1 MCWIWQINTAGA
13 AGTPP
18 FWRDGF
24 VIDREKGS
32 HNRLTG
38 GKLSKA
44 KETAVCQSFADT
56 ISDAGYQPVVYA
68 SYAWIKSYIDTDSLE
83 DCGIWIARYNNTTT
97 SNAKRG
103 EPYADTA
110 YDYEFWQYSSV
121 AKVSGYTGN
130 LDVNFWYKDT
140 SAKTGGLKAT
150 VGNAFD
156 PVKLS
161 WGKAADDVTGY
172 RVYRYDEKQKKYVYM
187 KQTSGKS
194 FTDTDVTSGK
204 TYQYRVRCFWTIGG
218 TNYYGNYSSV
228 VSATVPPAKVSDVK
242 TQKRSSTYVTLG
254 WSKISGS
261 SGYRVYKYNTAE
273 KKYESVATIAGGAEV
288 SYKVTGLSGA
298 TTYKFKVKSYKKA
311 EGETVWGEASD
322 AHEECTNPLKVKN
335 LRLQTKSCAV
345 TLKWD
350 KTSNVT
356 GYQIYRYNS
365 KTKKYDKIAT
375 IKNNKTFSYKDS
387 KLKKVPFVGIIFYF
401 FFGQNTRKERLI
413 SDRSMDQ
420 LTKRSMLEFVEQEN
434 LHLPDSNKPL
444 MNLFANQ
451 SWALPFK
458 DNQVDIYTDG
468 YDFFLT
474 LLYNIGQAKHHIHL
488 DTYIFEADALGYLIA
503 DALIDKAEQGVE
515 VRLIYDDVGCWK
527 VQDEF
532 FERMRDAGIDV
543 HSFMPV
549 RFPAFTSKVN
559 YRNHRKLCVIDG
571 KVGFI
576 GGMNIALRYVKGDKK
591 QAWRDTHL
599 RIEGGG
605 VYAIQRAFLV
615 DWYFVDRTLV
625 TNRQYYPP
633 VSVHIHN
640 NCLVQIVTSSP
651 ISPWPDIMQGYVRI
665 LLQARKY
672 VYMETPYFL
681 PTEPVLFAMRTAALA
696 GVDIRLML
704 PRHADAKLVEW
715 ASRSYVMEA
724 IEAGVKVYL
733 YTAGF
738 NHSKLL
744 VSDDD
749 LCTIGSTNIDF
760 RSFENN
766 FEANAFFFDEGMAQR
781 VKAVYLRDEAKS
793 ILVDDVSYFV
803 KRPFLQRLFESTV
816 RLLSPLL

>member
-1 MCWIWQINTAGA
+1 MRFTKAKIVA
-13 AGTPP
+13 AGMILAGICMIAPQQLRAEVPKTQMDGVMGQSIKEEMDDTQISDVDTQ
-18 FWRDGF
+18 RDGLLSTYAMPRLLGASKASF
-24 VIDREKGS
+24 GYTQDFLDGSFTSKVDYTSVTYYHKSDYEDAQLLNGIDVSWWQAKNKKTTALNWEKIHDAGIDFAFVRVASRDTSDGSIYEDTAADSHIQAALENDINVGLYIFSQALTEKEAKQEAEYVLDLADKYGWDVTLPIVIDREKGS

-387 KLKKVPFVGIIFYF
+387 KLKKGTASQYKVRAYKSYNGKTYVG
-401 FFGQNTRKERLI
+401 TC
-413 SDRSMDQ
+413 SDV
-420 LTKRSMLEFVEQEN
+420 TK
-434 LHLPDSNKPL
+434 
-444 MNLFANQ
+444 
-451 SWALPFK
+451 
-458 DNQVDIYTDG
+458 I
-468 YDFFLT
+468 
-474 LLYNIGQAKHHIHL
+474 
-488 DTYIFEADALGYLIA
+488 
-503 DALIDKAEQGVE
+503 
-515 VRLIYDDVGCWK
+515 K
-527 VQDEF
+527 V
-532 FERMRDAGIDV
+532 
-543 HSFMPV
+543 
-549 RFPAFTSKVN
+549 K
-559 YRNHRKLCVIDG
+559 
-571 KVGFI
+571 
-576 GGMNIALRYVKGDKK
+576 
-591 QAWRDTHL
+591 
-599 RIEGGG
+599 
-605 VYAIQRAFLV
+605 
-615 DWYFVDRTLV
+615 
-625 TNRQYYPP
+625 
-633 VSVHIHN
+633 
-640 NCLVQIVTSSP
+640 
-651 ISPWPDIMQGYVRI
+651 
-665 LLQARKY
+665 
-672 VYMETPYFL
+672 
-681 PTEPVLFAMRTAALA
+681 
-696 GVDIRLML
+696 
-704 PRHADAKLVEW
+704 
-715 ASRSYVMEA
+715 
-724 IEAGVKVYL
+724 
-733 YTAGF
+733 
-738 NHSKLL
+738 
-744 VSDDD
+744 
-749 LCTIGSTNIDF
+749 
-760 RSFENN
+760 
-766 FEANAFFFDEGMAQR
+766 
-781 VKAVYLRDEAKS
+781 
-793 ILVDDVSYFV
+793 
-803 KRPFLQRLFESTV
+803 
-816 RLLSPLL
+816 